1 MSKKET
7 KMPKDVGGSLQ
18 TAVRLETDV
27 IARLDALVEKMSRPG
42 LRLSRTDIIRMAL
55 AEGLPILEKECR

>member
-1 MSKKET
+1 
-7 KMPKDVGGSLQ
+7 MPKHAKEKEVGGSLQ
-18 TAVRLETDV
+18 TAVRLESEV

-55 AEGLPILEKECR
+55 AEGLPILEKER

>member
-1 MSKKET
+1 
-7 KMPKDVGGSLQ
+7 MPKRSKEKELGGSLQ
-18 TAVRLETDV
+18 TAVRLENEV

-55 AEGLPILEKECR
+55 AEGLTILEKER